1 MIQRVFEQASSSSA
15 KRVVV
20 ATDDDRILEE
30 VRRFG
35 GEAVMTDS
43 AHVSGTDRIHEAAK
57 NLGLGS
63 GEVVVNV
70 QGDEPLIEPSVIN
83 RVAVLVAGDVRMA
96 TLCEAITR
104 RDDVFN
110 PNIVKVVRDEHD
122 IAMYFSRAPIP
133 WDRDCFSGEDEIPP
147 VGWYRHLGI
156 YAYTVSLLESFVSWP
171 PADVEITE
179 SLEQLRVL
187 ANGEKI
193 RVEETRES
201 MPPGIDTPEDV
212 ARTLEALEGK
222 L

>member
-20 ATDDDRILEE
+20 ATDDDRIIEE

-43 AHVSGTDRIHEAAK
+43 AHVSGTDRIHEATK
-57 NLGLGS
+57 KLGLAS
-63 GEVVVNV
+63 DEVVVNV
-70 QGDEPLIEPSVIN
+70 QGDEPLIPPSVID
-83 RVAVLVAGDVRMA
+83 RVADLMRGDVRMA
-96 TLCEAITR
+96 SLCEAITD

-110 PNIVKVVRDEHD
+110 PNIVKVVRDQDD
-122 IAMYFSRAPIP
+122 IALYFSRAPIP
-133 WDRDCFSGEDEIPP
+133 WDRDRFGGEDKIPP
-147 VGWYRHLGI
+147 AGWYRHLGI

-171 PADVEITE
+171 PAELEMTE

-201 MPPGIDTPEDV
+201 MPPGIDAPEDV
-212 ARTLEALEGK
+212 ARTLEILKG
-222 L
+222 